1 MTISFQTAS
10 NATKTFTEIELDK
23 ILLELNAYNSYYVS
37 GNDDI
42 IFVRLSQNSLLILDY
57 EFMFNVKL
65 FEQYSFQWSI
75 ENVFSLKLINNYSA
89 SEHDINEALISVGY
103 PYNLPLSSL
112 QNIYIVIQ
120 KKKQLIYMMNI
131 L

>member
-1 MTISFQTAS
+1 MIISFKKAS
-10 NATKTFTEIELDK
+10 NMSKTFTKIELDK
-23 ILLELNAYNSYYVS
+23 ILLELNVYNSYYVS

-75 ENVFSLKLINNYSA
+75 ENVFNLKLINNYSA

-103 PYNLPLSSL
+103 PYNLPLS
-112 QNIYIVIQ
+112 
-120 KKKQLIYMMNI
+120 
-131 L
+131 